1 MISDRKLEH
10 LLICENYDVE
20 FKNKTTGFED
30 IELIHNVLPEIDKNE
45 IDLSTSVF
53 GKKLNS
59 PLFMTAITGG
69 HPAAKN
75 INKQL
80 AIAAENNRIA
90 LGVGSQRAA
99 CEHPE
104 LADTYT
110 VVRENAPDCLLV
122 GNIGAP
128 QLNLAEK
135 AVEILDADI
144 LAIHLNP
151 LQESIQPEGDLDARG
166 YLDLIN
172 QITESVDIPVVA
184 KETGCGISGESA
196 KALVDAGVDFI
207 DIEGAG
213 GTSWAAVE
221 TYRAEDRYLGEVFWD
236 WGIPTAISTV
246 EVTNAVNVPVIS
258 SGGIRTGLEAAKAI
272 ALGADAVGMALPFLK
287 NSASQDQ
294 LNKFIERFNDSLRIA
309 MFLVGANNIEELKQS
324 KLVIRGKTREWLSE
338 RGINKHKKLFKEIKH
353 ERRSY
358 RYWGISGSR
367 KKHDC
372 CQDW

>member
-30 IELIHNVLPEIDKNE
+30 IELI
-45 IDLSTSVF
+45 F
-53 GKKLNS
+53 GKKLDS
-59 PLFMTAITGG
+59 PLFITAITGG
-69 HPAAKN
+69 HPAAKKV
-75 INKQL
+75 NKQL
-80 AIAAENNRIA
+80 AVAAESNGIA

-166 YLDLIN
+166 YIDLIH
-172 QITESVDIPVVA
+172 QITESVDIPILA
-184 KETGCGISGESA
+184 KETGCGISAESA
-196 KALVDAGVDFI
+196 KLLVDAGVDFI

-221 TYRAEDRYLGEVFWD
+221 TYRAEDRYLGEIFWD
-236 WGIPTAISTV
+236 WGIPTAVSTV

-287 NSASQDQ
+287 NCASQEA
-294 LNKFIERFNDSLRIA
+294 LNTFINRFNDSLRIA

-324 KLVIRGKTREWLSE
+324 NLVIRGKTREWLNE
-338 RGINKHKKLFKEIKH
+338 RGINTKVYS
-353 ERRSY
+353 RR
-358 RYWGISGSR
+358 
-367 KKHDC
+367 
-372 CQDW
+372 

>member
-20 FKNKTTGFED
+20 FKEKTTGFED
-30 IELIHNVLPEIDKNE
+30 IELIHNVLPEIDKND
-45 IDLSTSVF
+45 IDLSTDVF
-53 GKKLNS
+53 GKKLDS
-59 PLFMTAITGG
+59 PLFITAITGG
-69 HPAAKN
+69 HPAAKEV
-75 INKQL
+75 NKQL
-80 AIAAENNRIA
+80 AIAAENNGIA

-104 LADTYT
+104 LEDTYT

-166 YLDLIN
+166 YIDMIH
-172 QITESVDIPVVA
+172 QITEGVDIPILA

-196 KALVDAGVDFI
+196 KLLVDAGVDFI

-221 TYRAEDRYLGEVFWD
+221 TYRAEDRYLGEIFWD

-258 SGGIRTGLEAAKAI
+258 SGGIRSGLEAAKAI

-287 NSASQDQ
+287 NCASQEA
-294 LNKFIERFNDSLRIA
+294 LNTFINRFNDSLRIA

-324 KLVIRGKTREWLSE
+324 NLVIRGKTREWLDE
-338 RGINKHKKLFKEIKH
+338 RGINTKVYS
-353 ERRSY
+353 RR
-358 RYWGISGSR
+358 
-367 KKHDC
+367 
-372 CQDW
+372 

>member
-20 FKNKTTGFED
+20 FKDKTTGFED

-45 IDLSTSVF
+45 IDLSTEVF
-53 GKKLNS
+53 GKKLDS
-59 PLFMTAITGG
+59 PLFITAITGG
-69 HPAAKN
+69 HPAAKEV
-75 INKQL
+75 NKQL
-80 AIAAENNRIA
+80 AIAAENNGIA

-110 VVRENAPDCLLV
+110 VVRENAPNCLLV

-166 YLDLIN
+166 YTEMIS
-172 QITESVDIPVVA
+172 QITDAVDIPVLA
-184 KETGCGISGESA
+184 KETGCGISAESA
-196 KALVDAGVDFI
+196 KTLVDAGVDFI

-221 TYRAEDRYLGEVFWD
+221 TYRAEDRYLGEIFWD

-246 EVTNAVNVPVIS
+246 EVTNAVDVPVIS

-287 NSASQDQ
+287 NCNSQEA
-294 LNKFIERFNDSLRIA
+294 LNTFINRFNDSLRIA

-324 KLVIRGKTREWLSE
+324 NLVIRGKTREWLNE
-338 RGINKHKKLFKEIKH
+338 RGINTKIYS
-353 ERRSY
+353 RR
-358 RYWGISGSR
+358 
-367 KKHDC
+367 
-372 CQDW
+372 

>member
-45 IDLSTSVF
+45 IDLSTSAF
-53 GKKLNS
+53 GKKLDS
-59 PLFMTAITGG
+59 PLFITAITGG
-69 HPAAKN
+69 HPAAKEV
-75 INKQL
+75 NKQL
-80 AIAAENNRIA
+80 AIAAENNNIA

-104 LADTYT
+104 LEDTYT
-110 VVRENAPDCLLV
+110 VVRENAPNCLLV

-166 YLDLIN
+166 YLDLIG
-172 QITESVDIPVVA
+172 QIAGSVKIPTVA
-184 KETGCGISGESA
+184 KETGCGISAESA
-196 KALVDAGVDFI
+196 KSLVDAGIDFI
-207 DIEGAG
+207 DVEGAG

-221 TYRAEDRYLGEVFWD
+221 TYRADDRYLGETFWD
-236 WGIPTAISTV
+236 WGIPTAISTA

-258 SGGIRTGLEAAKAI
+258 SGGIRSGLEAAKAI

-287 NSASQDQ
+287 NSTSQDQ
-294 LNKFIERFNDSLRIA
+294 LNKFISRFNDSLRIA

-324 KLVIRGKTREWLSE
+324 KLVIRGKTREWLNE
-338 RGINKHKKLFKEIKH
+338 RGINTKIYS
-353 ERRSY
+353 RR
-358 RYWGISGSR
+358 
-367 KKHDC
+367 
-372 CQDW
+372 

>member
-20 FKNKTTGFED
+20 FKDKTTGFED
-30 IELIHNVLPEIDKNE
+30 IELIHNVLPEIDKND
-45 IDLSTSVF
+45 IDLSTEVF
-53 GKKLNS
+53 GKKLDS
-59 PLFMTAITGG
+59 PLFITAITGG
-69 HPAAKN
+69 HPAAKDV
-75 INKQL
+75 NKQL
-80 AIAAENNRIA
+80 AIAAENNGIA

-104 LADTYT
+104 LEDTYT
-110 VVRENAPDCLLV
+110 VVRENAQDCLLV

-166 YLDLIN
+166 YIDMVH
-172 QITESVDIPVVA
+172 QITESVDIPILA

-196 KALVDAGVDFI
+196 KILVDAGVDFI

-221 TYRAEDRYLGEVFWD
+221 TYRADDRYLGEVFWD

-287 NSASQDQ
+287 NCASQEA
-294 LNKFIERFNDSLRIA
+294 LNTFINRFNDSLRIA

-324 KLVIRGKTREWLSE
+324 NLVIRGKTREWLDE
-338 RGINKHKKLFKEIKH
+338 RGINTKVYS
-353 ERRSY
+353 RR
-358 RYWGISGSR
+358 
-367 KKHDC
+367 
-372 CQDW
+372 

>member
-30 IELIHNVLPEIDKNE
+30 IELIHNVLPEIDKND

-53 GKKLNS
+53 GKKLDS
-59 PLFMTAITGG
+59 PLFITAITGG
-69 HPAAKN
+69 HPTAKN

-80 AIAAENNRIA
+80 AVAAENNGIA

-104 LADTYT
+104 LIDTYSI
-110 VVRENAPDCLLV
+110 VRENAPDCLLV

-128 QLNLAEK
+128 QLSLAEK

-166 YLDLIN
+166 YLDLIG
-172 QITESVDIPVVA
+172 QITQSVDIPVVA
-184 KETGCGISGESA
+184 KETGCGISAESA
-196 KALVDAGVDFI
+196 RALVGAGVDYI

-221 TYRAEDRYLGEVFWD
+221 TYRAEDRYLGEIFWD
-236 WGIPTAISTV
+236 WGIPTAVSTV
-246 EVTNAVNVPVIS
+246 EVVNAVDVPVIS

-287 NSASQDQ
+287 NSASQEQ

-309 MFLVGANNIEELKQS
+309 MFLVGANSIDELKQS
-324 KLVIRGKTREWLSE
+324 SLVIRGKTREWLTE
-338 RGINKHKKLFKEIKH
+338 RGINTKIYS
-353 ERRSY
+353 RR
-358 RYWGISGSR
+358 
-367 KKHDC
+367 
-372 CQDW
+372 

>member
-30 IELIHNVLPEIDKNE
+30 VELIHNVLPEIDKNE

-53 GKKLNS
+53 GKKLGS
-59 PLFMTAITGG
+59 PLFITAITGG
-69 HPAAKN
+69 HPAAKS

-80 AIAAENNRIA
+80 AVAAENNNIG

-104 LADTYT
+104 LEDTYA

-166 YLDLIN
+166 YIDLIN
-172 QITESVDIPVVA
+172 QITQTVDIPVLA
-184 KETGCGISGESA
+184 KETGCGISAESA
-196 KALVDAGVDFI
+196 KKLVDAGVNYI

-221 TYRAEDRYLGEVFWD
+221 TYRSDDKYLGEIFWD

-287 NSASQDQ
+287 NSASQEQ
-294 LNKFIERFNDSLRIA
+294 LNKFITRFNDSLRIA
-309 MFLVGANNIEELKQS
+309 MFLVGASNIEELKQS
-324 KLVIRGKTREWLSE
+324 PLVIRGKTREWLNE
-338 RGINKHKKLFKEIKH
+338 RGINTKIYS
-353 ERRSY
+353 RR
-358 RYWGISGSR
+358 
-367 KKHDC
+367 
-372 CQDW
+372 

>member
-1 MISDRKLEH
+1 MISNRKLEH
-10 LLICENYDVE
+10 LLICKNYDVE
-20 FKNKTTGFED
+20 FKDKTTGFED
-30 IELIHNVLPEIDKNE
+30 IELVHNALPEVDKNE

-53 GKKLNS
+53 GKKLDS
-59 PLFMTAITGG
+59 PLFITAITGG
-69 HPAAKN
+69 HPASKD

-80 AIAAENNRIA
+80 AIAAEQNNID

-104 LADTYT
+104 LADTYS

-128 QLNLAEK
+128 QLNLSNK

-166 YLDLIN
+166 YLDLISK
-172 QITESVDIPVVA
+172 ITDLVDIPVMA
-184 KETGCGISGESA
+184 KETGCGISAETA
-196 KALVDAGVDFI
+196 KQLADAGVSFI
-207 DIEGAG
+207 DVEGAG

-221 TYRAEDRYLGEVFWD
+221 TYRSDDKYYGELFWD
-236 WGIPTAISTV
+236 WGIPTAISTA
-246 EVTNAVNVPVIS
+246 EVVNTVDVPVIS

-272 ALGADAVGMALPFLK
+272 ALGADSVGMALPFLK
-287 NSASQDQ
+287 KSISQED
-294 LNKFIERFNDSLRIA
+294 LNQFIKKFNDSLRIA

-324 KLVIRGKTREWLSE
+324 KLVISGKTKQWLE
-338 RGINKHKKLFKEIKH
+338 DRGINTRNYS
-353 ERRSY
+353 RR
-358 RYWGISGSR
+358 
-367 KKHDC
+367 
-372 CQDW
+372 

>member
-20 FKNKTTGFED
+20 FKDKTTGFED

-45 IDLSTSVF
+45 IDLSTEVF
-53 GKKLNS
+53 GKKLDS
-59 PLFMTAITGG
+59 PLFITAITGG
-69 HPAAKN
+69 HPAAKEV
-75 INKQL
+75 NKQL
-80 AIAAENNRIA
+80 AIAAENNGIA

-166 YLDLIN
+166 YTEMIS
-172 QITESVDIPVVA
+172 QITDAVDIPVLA
-184 KETGCGISGESA
+184 KETGCGISAESA
-196 KALVDAGVDFI
+196 KTLVDAGVDFI

-221 TYRAEDRYLGEVFWD
+221 TYRAEDRY
-236 WGIPTAISTV
+236 
-246 EVTNAVNVPVIS
+246 
-258 SGGIRTGLEAAKAI
+258 
-272 ALGADAVGMALPFLK
+272 
-287 NSASQDQ
+287 
-294 LNKFIERFNDSLRIA
+294 
-309 MFLVGANNIEELKQS
+309 
-324 KLVIRGKTREWLSE
+324 
-338 RGINKHKKLFKEIKH
+338 
-353 ERRSY
+353 
-358 RYWGISGSR
+358 
-367 KKHDC
+367 
-372 CQDW
+372 

>member
-30 IELIHNVLPEIDKNE
+30 IELIHNVLPEIDKKD

-53 GKKLNS
+53 GKKLDS
-59 PLFMTAITGG
+59 PLFITAITGG
-69 HPAAKN
+69 HPTAKN

-80 AIAAENNRIA
+80 AIAAENNGIA

-104 LADTYT
+104 LADTYS

-135 AVEILDADI
+135 AVEMLDADI

-166 YLDLIN
+166 YLELIG
-172 QITESVDIPVVA
+172 QISKAVDIPVVA
-184 KETGCGISGESA
+184 KETGCGISAESA
-196 KALVDAGVDFI
+196 KELVKAGVDYI

-221 TYRAEDRYLGEVFWD
+221 TYRAEDRYLGEIFWD
-236 WGIPTAISTV
+236 WGIPTAVSTV
-246 EVTNAVNVPVIS
+246 EVVNAVDVPVIS

-287 NSASQDQ
+287 NSASQEQ
-294 LNKFIERFNDSLRIA
+294 LNRFIERFNDSLRIA
-309 MFLVGANNIEELKQS
+309 MFLVGANNINELKQS
-324 KLVIRGKTREWLSE
+324 NLVIRGKTREWLTE
-338 RGINKHKKLFKEIKH
+338 RGINTKIYS
-353 ERRSY
+353 RR
-358 RYWGISGSR
+358 
-367 KKHDC
+367 
-372 CQDW
+372 

>member
-1 MISDRKLEH
+1 MISNRKLEH
-10 LLICENYDVE
+10 LLICKNYDVE
-20 FKNKTTGFED
+20 FKDKTTGFED
-30 IELIHNVLPEIDKNE
+30 IELVHNALPEVDKNE

-53 GKKLNS
+53 GKKLDS
-59 PLFMTAITGG
+59 PLFITAITGG
-69 HPAAKN
+69 HPASKD

-80 AIAAENNRIA
+80 AIAAEQNNIA

-104 LADTYT
+104 LADTYS

-128 QLNLAEK
+128 QLNLSNK

-166 YLDLIN
+166 YLDLISK
-172 QITESVDIPVVA
+172 ITDLVDIPVMA
-184 KETGCGISGESA
+184 KETGCGISAETA
-196 KALVDAGVDFI
+196 KQLADAGVSFI
-207 DIEGAG
+207 DVEGAG

-221 TYRAEDRYLGEVFWD
+221 TYRSDDKYYGELFWD
-236 WGIPTAISTV
+236 WGIPTAISTA
-246 EVTNAVNVPVIS
+246 EVVNTVDVPVIS

-272 ALGADAVGMALPFLK
+272 ALGADSVGMALPFLK
-287 NSASQDQ
+287 KSISQED
-294 LNKFIERFNDSLRIA
+294 LNQFIKKFNDSLRIA

-324 KLVIRGKTREWLSE
+324 KLVISGKTKEWLNE
-338 RGINKHKKLFKEIKH
+338 RGINTKNYS
-353 ERRSY
+353 RR
-358 RYWGISGSR
+358 
-367 KKHDC
+367 
-372 CQDW
+372 

>member
-1 MISDRKLEH
+1 MISNRKLEH
-10 LLICENYDVE
+10 LLICKNYDVE
-20 FKNKTTGFED
+20 FKDKTTGFED
-30 IELIHNVLPEIDKNE
+30 IELVHNALPEVDKNE

-53 GKKLNS
+53 GKKLDS
-59 PLFMTAITGG
+59 PLFITAITGG
-69 HPAAKN
+69 HPASKD

-80 AIAAENNRIA
+80 AIAAEQNNIA

-104 LADTYT
+104 LADTYS

-128 QLNLAEK
+128 QLNLSNK

-166 YLDLIN
+166 YLDLISK
-172 QITESVDIPVVA
+172 ITDLVDIPVMA
-184 KETGCGISGESA
+184 KETGCGISAETA
-196 KALVDAGVDFI
+196 KQLVDAGVSFI
-207 DIEGAG
+207 DVEGAG

-221 TYRAEDRYLGEVFWD
+221 TYRSDDKYYGELFWD
-236 WGIPTAISTV
+236 WGIPTAISTA
-246 EVTNAVNVPVIS
+246 EVLNTVDVPVIS

-272 ALGADAVGMALPFLK
+272 ALGADSVGMALPFLK
-287 NSASQDQ
+287 KSISQED
-294 LNKFIERFNDSLRIA
+294 LNQFIKKFNDSLRIA

-324 KLVIRGKTREWLSE
+324 KLVISGKTKQWLE
-338 RGINKHKKLFKEIKH
+338 DRGINTRNYS
-353 ERRSY
+353 RR
-358 RYWGISGSR
+358 
-367 KKHDC
+367 
-372 CQDW
+372 

>member
-10 LLICENYDVE
+10 LLICKNYDVE
-20 FKNKTTGFED
+20 FKDKTTGFED
-30 IELIHNVLPEIDKNE
+30 IELIHNALPEVDKND

-53 GKKLNS
+53 GKKLDS
-59 PLFMTAITGG
+59 PLFITAITGG
-69 HPAAKN
+69 HPASKE

-80 AIAAENNRIA
+80 AIVAEENNIA

-104 LADTYT
+104 LEDTYS
-110 VVRENAPDCLLV
+110 VVRDNAPDCLLV

-128 QLNLAEK
+128 QLNLANK

-166 YLDLIN
+166 YLDLISK
-172 QITESVDIPVVA
+172 ITDAVDIPVMA
-184 KETGCGISGESA
+184 KETGCGISGETA
-196 KALVDAGVDFI
+196 KQLADAGVSFI

-221 TYRAEDRYLGEVFWD
+221 TYRTEDRYYGELFWD
-236 WGIPTAISTV
+236 WGIPTAISTA
-246 EVTNAVNVPVIS
+246 EVVNNVDIPVVS
-258 SGGIRTGLEAAKAI
+258 SGGIRSGLEAAKAI
-272 ALGADAVGMALPFLK
+272 ALGADSVGMALPFLK
-287 NSASQDQ
+287 KSISHEELTQFI
-294 LNKFIERFNDSLRIA
+294 NKFNASLRIA

-324 KLVIRGKTREWLSE
+324 KLVVRGKTREWLNE
-338 RGINKHKKLFKEIKH
+338 RGINTKNYS
-353 ERRSY
+353 RR
-358 RYWGISGSR
+358 
-367 KKHDC
+367 
-372 CQDW
+372 

>member
-20 FKNKTTGFED
+20 FKDKTTGFED
-30 IELIHNVLPEIDKNE
+30 IELIHNVLPEIDKND
-45 IDLSTSVF
+45 IDLSTEVF
-53 GKKLNS
+53 GKKLDS
-59 PLFMTAITGG
+59 PLFITAITGG
-69 HPAAKN
+69 HPAAKDV
-75 INKQL
+75 NKQL
-80 AIAAENNRIA
+80 AIAAENNGIA

-104 LADTYT
+104 LEDTYT

-128 QLNLAEK
+128 QLSLAEK

-166 YLDLIN
+166 YIGMIH
-172 QITESVDIPVVA
+172 QITESVDIPILA

-196 KALVDAGVDFI
+196 KILVDAGVDFI

-221 TYRAEDRYLGEVFWD
+221 TYRADDRYLGEVFWD

-287 NSASQDQ
+287 NCASQEA
-294 LNKFIERFNDSLRIA
+294 LNTFINRFNDSLRIA
-309 MFLVGANNIEELKQS
+309 MFLLGANNIEELKQS
-324 KLVIRGKTREWLSE
+324 NLVIRGKTREWLDE
-338 RGINKHKKLFKEIKH
+338 RGINTKVYS
-353 ERRSY
+353 RR
-358 RYWGISGSR
+358 
-367 KKHDC
+367 
-372 CQDW
+372 

>member
-10 LLICENYDVE
+10 LLICKNYDVE
-20 FKNKTTGFED
+20 FKDKTTGFED
-30 IELIHNVLPEIDKNE
+30 IELIHNALPEVDKND

-53 GKKLNS
+53 GKKLDS
-59 PLFMTAITGG
+59 PLFITAITGG
-69 HPAAKN
+69 HPASKE

-80 AIAAENNRIA
+80 AIVAEENNIA

-104 LADTYT
+104 LEDTYS

-128 QLNLAEK
+128 QLNLANK

-166 YLDLIN
+166 YLDLISK
-172 QITESVDIPVVA
+172 ITDAVDIPVMA
-184 KETGCGISGESA
+184 KETGCGISGETA
-196 KALVDAGVDFI
+196 KQLADAGVSFI

-221 TYRAEDRYLGEVFWD
+221 TYRTEDRYYGELFWD
-236 WGIPTAISTV
+236 WGIPTAISTA
-246 EVTNAVNVPVIS
+246 EVVNNVDIPVVS
-258 SGGIRTGLEAAKAI
+258 SGGIRSGLEAAKAI
-272 ALGADAVGMALPFLK
+272 ALGADSVGMALPFLK
-287 NSASQDQ
+287 KSISHEELTQFI
-294 LNKFIERFNDSLRIA
+294 NKFNDSLRIA

-324 KLVIRGKTREWLSE
+324 KLVVRGKTREWLNE
-338 RGINKHKKLFKEIKH
+338 RGINTKNYS
-353 ERRSY
+353 RR
-358 RYWGISGSR
+358 
-367 KKHDC
+367 
-372 CQDW
+372 

>member
-20 FKNKTTGFED
+20 FKDKTTGFED
-30 IELIHNVLPEIDKNE
+30 IELIHNVLPEIDKND
-45 IDLSTSVF
+45 IDLSTEVF
-53 GKKLNS
+53 GKKLDS
-59 PLFMTAITGG
+59 PLFITAITGG
-69 HPAAKN
+69 HPAAKDV
-75 INKQL
+75 NKQL
-80 AIAAENNRIA
+80 AIAAENNGIA

-104 LADTYT
+104 LEDTYT

-166 YLDLIN
+166 YIDMIH
-172 QITESVDIPVVA
+172 QITESVDIPILA

-196 KALVDAGVDFI
+196 KILVDAGVDFI

-221 TYRAEDRYLGEVFWD
+221 TYRADDRYLGEVFWD

-287 NSASQDQ
+287 NCASQEA
-294 LNKFIERFNDSLRIA
+294 LNTFINRFNDSLRIA

-324 KLVIRGKTREWLSE
+324 NLVIRGKTREWLDE
-338 RGINKHKKLFKEIKH
+338 RGINTKVYS
-353 ERRSY
+353 RR
-358 RYWGISGSR
+358 
-367 KKHDC
+367 
-372 CQDW
+372 

>member
-30 IELIHNVLPEIDKNE
+30 IELIHNALPEIDKQD

-53 GKKLNS
+53 GKKLDS
-59 PLFMTAITGG
+59 PLFISAITGG
-69 HPAAKN
+69 HPAAKE

-80 AIAAENNRIA
+80 AIAAENNNIA

-104 LADTYT
+104 LEDTYT
-110 VVRENAPDCLLV
+110 VVRENAPNCLLI

-128 QLNLAEK
+128 QLNLAQK

-166 YLDLIN
+166 YLDLIG
-172 QITESVDIPVVA
+172 QITDSVDIPIMA
-184 KETGCGISGESA
+184 KETGCGISAESA
-196 KALVDAGVDFI
+196 KLLVDAGVDYI
-207 DIEGAG
+207 DIQGAG

-221 TYRAEDRYLGEVFWD
+221 TYRAEDRYLGETFWD
-236 WGIPTAISTV
+236 WGIPTAISTA
-246 EVTNAVNVPVIS
+246 EVVNAVDVPVIS
-258 SGGIRTGLEAAKAI
+258 SGGIRSGLEAAKAI

-287 NSASQDQ
+287 NSTSQNQ
-294 LNKFIERFNDSLRIA
+294 LNTFIERFNNSLRLA
-309 MFLVGANNIEELKQS
+309 MFLVGANNINELKQS
-324 KLVIRGKTREWLSE
+324 NLVIRGKTREWLNE
-338 RGINKHKKLFKEIKH
+338 RGINTKNYS
-353 ERRSY
+353 RR
-358 RYWGISGSR
+358 
-367 KKHDC
+367 
-372 CQDW
+372 

>member
-10 LLICENYDVE
+10 LLICKNYDVE
-20 FKNKTTGFED
+20 FKDKTTGFED
-30 IELIHNVLPEIDKNE
+30 IELIHNALPEIDKND

-53 GKKLNS
+53 GKKLDS
-59 PLFMTAITGG
+59 PLFITAITGG
-69 HPAAKN
+69 HPASKE

-80 AIAAENNRIA
+80 AIVAEENNIA

-104 LADTYT
+104 LADTYS
-110 VVRENAPDCLLV
+110 VVRDNAPDCLLV

-128 QLNLAEK
+128 QLNLANK

-166 YLDLIN
+166 YLDLISK
-172 QITESVDIPVVA
+172 ITDAVDIPVMA
-184 KETGCGISGESA
+184 KETGCGISGETA
-196 KALVDAGVDFI
+196 KQLADAGVSFI

-221 TYRAEDRYLGEVFWD
+221 TYRAEDRYYGELFWD
-236 WGIPTAISTV
+236 WGIPTAISTA
-246 EVTNAVNVPVIS
+246 EVVNNVDIPVVS
-258 SGGIRTGLEAAKAI
+258 SGGIRSALEAAKAI
-272 ALGADAVGMALPFLK
+272 ALGADSVGMALPFLK
-287 NSASQDQ
+287 KSISHEELTQFI
-294 LNKFIERFNDSLRIA
+294 NKFNDSLRIA

-324 KLVIRGKTREWLSE
+324 KLDVRGKTREWLNE
-338 RGINKHKKLFKEIKH
+338 RGINTKNYS
-353 ERRSY
+353 RR
-358 RYWGISGSR
+358 
-367 KKHDC
+367 
-372 CQDW
+372 